1 MIQRIQSVYL
11 LLAGVL
17 SAVAFFTPLAN
28 FTRETALCVMY
39 ATSFSVYGDPSAFG
53 QVPSLPWGVMVFSLL
68 SVLLPLYCI
77 FKYRNRR
84 SQMRL
89 CLLTEI
95 AYLVYYAAY
104 IAYGVAIARDNNA
117 NLTPTLFAI
126 LPLIAFIA
134 VILARKAIKSDEE
147 KVRAADRIR

>member
-1 MIQRIQSVYL
+1 MPVFDIVRLDKSVLPVDLQSLESAAMPGGYAYFI
-11 LLAGVL
+11 LLAL
-17 SAVAFFTPLAN
+17 SA
-28 FTRETALCVMY
+28 
-39 ATSFSVYGDPSAFG
+39 
-53 QVPSLPWGVMVFSLL
+53 LL
-68 SVLLPLYCI
+68 SLITI
-77 FKYRNRR
+77 FKYKNRK

-104 IAYGVAIARDNNA
+104 IAYGVAIARDNDA